1 MFDLIIKLTLKTNLM
16 KTKLTFL
23 ILISFISLSSFK
35 IFERFET
42 DKSISEIY
50 EATLVIKKERESST
64 ITSMFY
70 NEYVPVK
77 VQIDN
82 KNKIVKVSNLT
93 TIKIDHILFSFVGEK
108 VNFNNKNI
116 ALSNELAIYDE
127 KTQKIQYFYLKLD
140 KKKLVKS

>member
-1 MFDLIIKLTLKTNLM
+1 M
-16 KTKLTFL
+16 KTKFTFL
-23 ILISFISLSSFK
+23 VLISFISLSSFK

-42 DKSISEIY
+42 NKSISEVY

-77 VQIDN
+77 VQIDG
-82 KNKIVKVSNLT
+82 KNKIIKVSNLT

-127 KTQKIQYFYLKLD
+127 KTQKIQYFYLKMD

>member
-77 VQIDN
+77 VQIDD

-140 KKKLVKS
+140 KMKLVKS